1 MGHIIIRQLLCK
13 MCLAKTS
20 EERRLYSQAMISL
33 DFNTVF
39 FGGRGKVFVIAV
51 MSHDVCHPI
60 GCYILHLLAILYSVA
75 LTQVNLMD

>member
-1 MGHIIIRQLLCK
+1 MSSK
-13 MCLAKTS
+13 D
-20 EERRLYSQAMISL
+20 ERGETAIFTGCDQPGLQQ
-33 DFNTVF
+33 FF

>member
-1 MGHIIIRQLLCK
+1 MSSK
-13 MCLAKTS
+13 D
-20 EERRLYSQAMISL
+20 ERGETAIFTGCDQPGLQHCY
-33 DFNTVF
+33 F